1 MCALCTLSKKMRFC
15 LLEQKFLEFLEE
27 ENRIEAVYCLRT
39 ELTPLKCNRER
50 VHQLSG

>member
-1 MCALCTLSKKMRFC
+1 M
-15 LLEQKFLEFLEE
+15 EQKFLEFLEE
-27 ENRIEAVYCLRT
+27 DRRIEALHCLRT

>member
-1 MCALCTLSKKMRFC
+1 M
-15 LLEQKFLEFLEE
+15 EQKFLEFLEE
-27 ENRIEAVYCLRT
+27 DKAMDALQCLRT